1 MQTTIDLYKNKYDRG
16 TLKKYIY
23 AVKLIDILKT
33 QTLDVSFVV
42 RYILNSKYNFFEE
55 DDLITPKTVLF
66 YQPHI
71 NNDELEKYLILYD
84 SDDDSIDDFET
95 VSNKKS

>member
-1 MQTTIDLYKNKYDRG
+1 MLDLYNNKYDRK
-16 TLKKYIY
+16 TLKDNIY
-23 AVKLIDILKT
+23 ALKLIDILKT
-33 QTLDVSFVV
+33 QTLDVTFVV
-42 RYILNSKYNFFEE
+42 RYILNIKYNFFEE

-71 NNDELEKYLILYD
+71 NNYELEKYLILYD
-84 SDDDSIDDFET
+84 SDDDSIDDFES

>member
-1 MQTTIDLYKNKYDRG
+1 MQTTIDLYKNKYDRE

-33 QTLDVSFVV
+33 QKLDVTFVV
-42 RYILNSKYNFFEE
+42 RYILNSKYNFCEE

-71 NNDELEKYLILYD
+71 NNAELEKGLIFYD
-84 SDDDSIDDFET
+84 SDDDSIEDFET
-95 VSNKKS
+95 ISNKK

>member
-1 MQTTIDLYKNKYDRG
+1 MLDLYNKKYDRN
-16 TLKKYIY
+16 TLKKNIY

-33 QTLDVSFVV
+33 QTIDVSFAVK
-42 RYILNSKYNFFEE
+42 YILNKKYQLHCE
-55 DDLITPKTVLF
+55 DNITIPIVLI

-71 NNDELEKYLILYD
+71 NAKKLIELMKQYD

-95 VSNKKS
+95 VANKEFI

>member
-1 MQTTIDLYKNKYDRG
+1 MQTTIDLYNNKYDRE

-42 RYILNSKYNFFEE
+42 KYILNSKYNFFEE
-55 DDLITPKTVLF
+55 DDLITPKTVLS

>member
-1 MQTTIDLYKNKYDRG
+1 
-16 TLKKYIY
+16 
-23 AVKLIDILKT
+23 VKLIDILKT

-42 RYILNSKYNFFEE
+42 KYILNSKYNFFEE
-55 DDLITPKTVLF
+55 DDLITPKTVLS